1 MLIIALSISALMV
14 FLFFSIINVGNI
26 FVSNM
31 ATIKI
36 DILQLILMS
45 LMQASLSTIL
55 SLGAGIAIAWS
66 LNRLDFFGKNLV
78 VSLFATAIVAPSM
91 VVAFGLISVWGRA
104 GWIAQLFEFFNWEW
118 QFSIF
123 GLGGILFA
131 HTILNGAFAAHIL
144 LARIDAIPA
153 RKLKTAQSLALT
165 PFKRFILLD
174 WAAISGALPALGS
187 IIFLL
192 AFTSFPIVLMLGG
205 GVANQTLEVAIY
217 SAVRLSFD
225 LDLAVRLSII
235 QLVLCMVIILPAII
249 SNSYLAN
256 AGVNYHY
263 KWRQKGL
270 AQFAQISIL
279 FVAIL
284 AFALPLLAILVDGIA
299 GGILDTLSR
308 PSFWQ
313 ASLTS
318 IIIGSL
324 SAVLTLFLAVLIAT
338 GRAAF
343 SNGILKAI
351 LGLPIFAYLVIPAVV
366 LSLGFYLF
374 VKNIGISPTKAAPFV
389 LIIANSLLALP
400 FSIAILAPAIET
412 INQRY
417 NKLTRSLNLSSLMRW
432 RMVEYPLIGRE
443 IGIVLALAFCF
454 SLGDLGIISL
464 FGTSEFNTL
473 PYAMYQSLGT
483 YRNNDAAVI
492 AAFMLILCLVVFW
505 FLPMIFRKL
514 SNARN

>member
-1 MLIIALSISALMV
+1 MLIIALSISAFMTL
-14 FLFFSIINVGNI
+14 LFFSIINVGNI
-26 FVSNM
+26 FASNT
-31 ATIKI
+31 AVIKI

-45 LMQASLSTIL
+45 LMQASLTTIL
-55 SLGAGIAIAWS
+55 SLSAGIAIAWA
-66 LNRLDFFGKNLV
+66 LNRLEFFGKNLV
-78 VSLFATAIVAPSM
+78 VSLFATAIVAPAM

-104 GWIAQLFEFFNWEW
+104 GWIAQLLEFFGLSWN
-118 QFSIF
+118 FSIF

-144 LARIDAIPA
+144 LARVDAIPA
-153 RKLKTAQSLALT
+153 RKLKSAQSLALT

-225 LDLAVRLSII
+225 LDLAVKLSVI
-235 QLVLCMVIILPAII
+235 QLVLCMIIIFPAII
-249 SNSYLAN
+249 SNSNLAN
-256 AGVNYHY
+256 AGVNYSY
-263 KWRQKGL
+263 KWQQKGL
-270 AQFAQISIL
+270 AQFTQIIIL
-279 FVAIL
+279 VLAVF
-284 AFALPLLAILVDGIA
+284 AFALPLLAILIDGIA

-313 ASLTS
+313 ASFTS
-318 IIIGSL
+318 ISIGSL
-324 SAVLTLFLAVLIAT
+324 SAILTLILAVLIAT

-351 LGLPIFAYLVIPAVV
+351 LGLPVFAYLVIPAVV
-366 LSLGFYLF
+366 LSLGFYLLSN
-374 VKNIGISPTKAAPFV
+374 KLDIATSTSAPFV

-400 FSIAILAPAIET
+400 FAIAILAPAIET
-412 INQRY
+412 INYRY
-417 NKLTRSLNLSSLMRW
+417 DKLSRSLNLSSLMRW
-432 RMVEYPLIGRE
+432 RIVEWPLIGRE

-464 FGTSEFNTL
+464 FGTNEFTTL
-473 PYAMYQSLGT
+473 PYAMYQSLGV
-483 YRNNDAAVI
+483 YRSNDAAVI
-492 AAFMLILCLVVFW
+492 AAFMLILCLMVFW
-505 FLPMIFRKL
+505 FLPVIFRKI
-514 SNARN
+514 SNAKN